1 MLDAPYRT
9 VDERK
14 AAVLSGDWTLEDWT
28 DSDSPMRG
36 CVLRRSDHS
45 GSKLM
50 IWTQNAVL
58 GLALL
63 DLIRQRQS
71 GTASSTIT
79 ARACSEEKEPIV

>member
-14 AAVLSGDWTLEDWT
+14 AAVLSGDWTLEDC
-28 DSDSPMRG
+28 SDSPMRG